1 MVPRV
6 QVSADTIQFM
16 KEVTHRK
23 SRGDLKAVRSR
34 GLWKCF
40 FTGSNTSCHQHI
52 CQHYRVYQ
60 QWCKKMDIPENTQ
73 AIPPE
78 VLRGREETKKNVKK
92 QVTLDGMMDSI
103 KWPTEFGREALLHAV
118 TQLVACDNQ
127 VCFSRFECT
136 NNADRLWVVALSLAL
151 VDKAVFQNCLVV
163 MRPKTLKMD
172 LPSTH
177 DVSIYLHNQYVGR
190 LKAEN

>member
-23 SRGDLKAVRSR
+23 SRGDPNAVKAR
-34 GLWKCF
+34 GLRKCF
-40 FTGSNTSCHQHI
+40 FTGSNTSCCQHI
-52 CQHYRVYQ
+52 CQHYGAYQ
-60 QWCKKMDIPENTQ
+60 QQCKKMDIPENTR

-92 QVTLDGMMDSI
+92 QVTLDGMMDSV
-103 KWPTEFGREALLHAV
+103 KRPTEFGCEVLLHAV
-118 TQLVACDNQ
+118 TQLVACDDQ

-136 NNADRLWVVALSLAL
+136 NDADRLQVVASTGGQSSFPKLSCRDETKDSENGFAQHSRCINLSAQS
-151 VDKAVFQNCLVV
+151 VCGKVE
-163 MRPKTLKMD
+163 R
-172 LPSTH
+172 
-177 DVSIYLHNQYVGR
+177 
-190 LKAEN
+190 AEN